1 MGQNY
6 IEICTNLFNC
16 DWIFA
21 KLGNN
26 TIADFV
32 KREGYLRLLF
42 FNLLNTVLK
51 TQLELQSL

>member
-1 MGQNY
+1 MGENY
-6 IEICTNLFNC
+6 IEICTDLFNC

-26 TIADFV
+26 TTADFV
-32 KREGYLRLLF
+32 KCEGYLHLLF

-51 TQLELQSL
+51 TQLELHSL